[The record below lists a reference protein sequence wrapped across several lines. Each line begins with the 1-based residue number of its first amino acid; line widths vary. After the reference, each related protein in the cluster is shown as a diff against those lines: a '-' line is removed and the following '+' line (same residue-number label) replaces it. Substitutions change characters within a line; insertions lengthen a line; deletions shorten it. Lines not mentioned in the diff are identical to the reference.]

1 MKEQYIEA
9 INKELQETNDIELL
23 DFIFQLLVKS
33 RAKEGETK

>member
-23 DFIFQLLVKS
+23 DLIFQLLVKS
-33 RAKEGETK
+33 RVQEGETK